1 MLRGSGEI
9 TGGNSTGAALVHAIL
24 HRVGA
29 FAGLRDQAAGIAEII
44 DRADPAFRHR
54 QVDDAI
60 AVLAGEAAEAARLP
74 GIGAVDRGAADRR
87 AVARDRRARAHGDA
101 AAAALRRAAGEAD
114 GSAPRAVGPHLGGA
128 LGGALLRRDH
138 TSEHRFLYPAHH
150 PAARPPGPLGGPI
163 AATA

>member
-29 FAGLRDQAAGIAEII
+29 FAGLRDQAAGIADIV

-74 GIGAVDRGAADRR
+74 GIGTVDRGAADRR

-114 GSAPRAVGPHLGGA
+114 GSAPEPWNP
-128 LGGALLRRDH
+128 
-138 TSEHRFLYPAHH
+138 TSVAPS
-150 PAARPPGPLGGPI
+150 AARS
-163 AATA
+163 